1 MYTYVLSE
9 QEKSEI
15 QVEQLK
21 SENEL
26 FRSLLAKLTDREGS
40 VADNIN
46 QTLAF
51 VLAFPYMLS
60 LSVQVLFPIGQ
71 KTVQK
76 KYR

>member
-9 QEKSEI
+9 QEKSKI

-60 LSVQVLFPIGQ
+60 LSVQVLFLIGQ